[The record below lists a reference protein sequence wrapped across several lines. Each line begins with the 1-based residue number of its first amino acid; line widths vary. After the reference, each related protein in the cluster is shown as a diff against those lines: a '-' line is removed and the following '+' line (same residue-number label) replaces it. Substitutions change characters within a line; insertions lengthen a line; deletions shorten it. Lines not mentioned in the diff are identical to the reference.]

1 MFFANIRKRANFV
14 NTVRFYN
21 MGITERKQRQKEE
34 LRKTI
39 LNEARR
45 LVRTEGV
52 HALSIRKLA
61 DAIEYS
67 VPVVYEHYSSKDA
80 ILQEFVRE
88 GYVLLTESLM
98 EAAAAAE
105 SPEEKLKAIGCRYWD
120 FAFSNKEYYQIMF
133 GVGMPTCE
141 AVRSVDELGRFSSF
155 LQEAIKSALEAKK
168 SDADI
173 CLKFQAFWSMLH
185 GLVSINLVK
194 TDPAQHDISPLVLR
208 DMIAVFIKGL

>member
-1 MFFANIRKRANFV
+1 
-14 NTVRFYN
+14 

-34 LRKTI
+34 LRKSI

-45 LVRTEGV
+45 LVRAEGV

-67 VPVVYEHYSSKDA
+67 VPVVYEHYGSKDA

-88 GYVLLTESLM
+88 GYDILTDNLI
-98 EAAAAAE
+98 EAAASAE
-105 SPEEKLKAIGCRYWD
+105 SPEAKLEAMGCRYWD
-120 FAFSNKEYYQIMF
+120 FAFSNREYYQIMF

-141 AVRSVDELGRFSSF
+141 AVRSVEELSRFSSV
-155 LQEAIKSALEAKK
+155 LQEAIQNALDAKK
-168 SDADI
+168 SHADI
-173 CLKFQAFWSMLH
+173 FLKFHAFWSMLH

-194 TDPAQHDISPLVLR
+194 ADSSQHDISPLVLR
-208 DMIAVFIKGL
+208 DMISVFIKGL